1 MKGFDTSLGYAVLG
15 LLLSGPCHGYAL
27 RERFTSALSPVWK
40 LAQSQLYA
48 TLHRLENEGLVTST
62 RRHTEGRP
70 PRVEYAATPE
80 GTKAALDWA
89 RAPVRRARH
98 IRVEFPAKLYI
109 LRRNAPHEV
118 PHLLAAQE
126 EFLRRLQGRL
136 AGQRA
141 LPSDDPVVGTLS
153 LELRRHQVQALRAWL
168 DRCRQALEP
177 EKEGAW
183 DAQ

>member
-1 MKGFDTSLGYAVLG
+1 MKGSDTSLGYAVLG

-27 RERFTSALSPVWK
+27 RRRFTRALGPVWK

-48 TLHRLENEGLVTST
+48 TLHRLEEEKLVSST
-62 RRHTEGRP
+62 RRHVEGRP

-80 GTKAALDWA
+80 GRKAALDWA

-109 LRRNAPHEV
+109 LRRNAPQEV
-118 PHLLAAQE
+118 LHLLEAQE
-126 EFLRRLQGRL
+126 ALLHRLEGRL

-141 LPSDDPVVGTLS
+141 LPSDDPVVGILS
-153 LELRRHQVQALRAWL
+153 LELRQHQVQALRAWL
-168 DRCRQALEP
+168 ARCRQELETQQ
-177 EKEGAW
+177 EGAS
-183 DAQ
+183 DVR